1 MTKKTEYAHFFVDK
15 SYREILEDNEYNAK
29 IEDFITLINA
39 QIGRQS
45 FLDTLSQN
53 FEAAYWL
60 CGSLSHDFRKL
71 ALTPYHG
78 IVNSL
83 SVHDD
88 PRFRSIS
95 ENPEEMDTLHAIVY
109 LMLKHDTKCK
119 RPDDALAAISC
130 IKDKMMASETVRF
143 AMEDKNKYEYNHSI
157 SISRNWKDCEIKEKM
172 RGESMAPHN
181 VAERIIFFAS
191 CFDEQD
197 KECMINRA
205 FSAAIDVVSEE
216 GCVSYLDEYDDI
228 NEYKEAVR
236 AYLLEKL
243 DTGGLMRN
251 EIQTEEEE
259 GQSAEFV
266 GEEKAVKKKGG
277 RKPEPLFS
285 DKNTTTQEQANI
297 FVCFLKK
304 HNQSNKEIDTTVGN
318 YINRAF
324 AAFYRKWMKEN
335 IVPKNPNGNACYRFL
350 KEECKLAFKVDVK
363 TYGDFIRKMITR
375 NTDLDDVTCAI
386 EIFNMT

>member
-1 MTKKTEYAHFFVDK
+1 MTRKPEYAHFFVDK

-71 ALTPYHG
+71 TLIPYHG
-78 IVNSL
+78 VVNSL

-88 PRFRSIS
+88 PRFRSLS

-109 LMLKHDTKCK
+109 LMLKHDAKCK
-119 RPDDALAAISC
+119 RPADAHAAISC
-130 IKDKMMASETVRF
+130 IKDETMARETARF

-157 SISRNWKDCEIKEKM
+157 SISRNWKDCEIKERM
-172 RGESMAPHN
+172 RGWSMAPRD
-181 VAERIIFFAS
+181 VAERIILFAS

-197 KECMINRA
+197 KEYMMNRA
-205 FSAAIDVVSEE
+205 FCAVIDVAEE
-216 GCVSYLDEYDDI
+216 EKCISYLDEYDDM

-236 AYLLEKL
+236 ACLLEKL

-251 EIQTEEEE
+251 EIQTEDA
-259 GQSAEFV
+259 QTAEFV

-285 DKNTTTQEQANI
+285 DKNTNTQKQANI

-304 HNQSNKEIDTTVGN
+304 HNQSNKEIDTSVNN

-324 AAFYRKWMKEN
+324 AAFYRKWMKDN
-335 IVPKNPNGNACYRFL
+335 IVSKNPNGNACYRFL
-350 KEECKLAFKVDVK
+350 KEECELAFKVDDMK
-363 TYGDFIRKMITR
+363 TYGNFIRNVITDKK
-375 NTDLDDVTCAI
+375 NDLDDVACAI
-386 EIFNMT
+386 EEFSI